1 VIEGNAELGLLPA
14 AQMPMTLG
22 SNSTRSTAMSTPRD
36 PDSTTSAEPPTIEE
50 LRLKLAQYAVDAQRA
65 ELQRHIR
72 QLADAAN
79 EREAEAA

>member
-1 VIEGNAELGLLPA
+1 
-14 AQMPMTLG
+14 
-22 SNSTRSTAMSTPRD
+22 MSTPRD

-50 LRLKLAQYAVDAQRA
+50 LRLKLAQHAVDAQRA